1 MHRAAYCHRLFQAA
15 VTGSVLLVTTAVARE
30 QAAGAGSGALK
41 VALIDEATGR
51 PVPARVEL
59 LDAAGNAYI
68 ADDAMRVGTPSILV
82 DRESLGAWRATRGEV
97 LAVMS
102 QKVVNN
108 YTRTEQFYSGGRFQL
123 PLPAG
128 KYKLRVFKGLEYRIA
143 SREIEIRADESL
155 ELKLPLVRWINLQE
169 QGWYSS
175 DAHIHV
181 ARPVEQINPEISRW
195 MQAEDIH
202 VANILQWG
210 NSHHF
215 NNTWQYAH
223 GRESIYHEGDYWL
236 ATGQENPRSHILG
249 HTLTFGARAP
259 IHFPDNYL
267 VYRQYWDEARRQ
279 NAVTG
284 WAHFADFGG
293 QVGVPIDLL
302 DGLVDFIEVL
312 QFDRADYSVWYDALN
327 LGARVAPVGGT
338 DYPAGPY
345 LPGRERFYTRVEGKL
360 DYGAW
365 LDGLRHGRTFVTNG
379 PLLEFTV
386 AGHAM
391 GDEVRL
397 DKPTTVRIEARV
409 RFDPAR
415 DDVRQLEFIADGEVV
430 RRFER
435 EGSAAEIACRW
446 DYLAAETGWLAVR
459 VAGKKLAEPN
469 SPYEPKHLY
478 YQEQSPALAHSAA
491 IYITVAGTPPQAA
504 KPRAKIVAKAWIDRL
519 EALEKRLADDQ
530 LEKLA
535 RWPSPRLD
543 GVDAATLRNN
553 RPALLERIQ
562 SAKRG
567 LLAIAEL
574 RQ

>member
-1 MHRAAYCHRLFQAA
+1 MHRAAYGLRLLRVTATLSLLLAA
-15 VTGSVLLVTTAVARE
+15 TVGAPARV
-30 QAAGAGSGALK
+30 AGAETGVLK
-41 VALIDEATGR
+41 VALVDEATGK

-59 LDAAGNAYI
+59 LDAGGKAYI
-68 ADDAMRVGTPSILV
+68 ADDALLVGTPSILI

-102 QKVVNN
+102 RKVVNN
-108 YTRTEQFYSGGRFQL
+108 YTRTEQFYADGRFQL
-123 PLPAG
+123 GLPAG
-128 KYKLRVFKGLEYRIA
+128 KYRLRVFKGLEYRIA
-143 SREIEIRADESL
+143 AREIEITTGATLDL
-155 ELKLPLVRWINLQE
+155 NVPLVRWINLQQ
-169 QGWYSS
+169 QGWYAA
-175 DAHIHV
+175 DAHVHV
-181 ARPVEQINPEISRW
+181 ARPNEQINPEISRW
-195 MQAEDIH
+195 MQAEDLH

-249 HTLTFGARAP
+249 HTLTFGASAP

-267 VYRQYWDEARRQ
+267 VYKQYWDEARRQ

-345 LPGRERFYTRVEGKL
+345 LPGRERFYTHVEGKL

-365 LDGLRHGRTFVTNG
+365 LDGLRRGRTFVTNG

-386 AGHAM
+386 NGKGM

-397 DKPTTVRIEARV
+397 DKRATVTIEARV
-409 RFDPAR
+409 RFDSSR
-415 DDVRQLEFIADGEVV
+415 DDVRQLELLADGQVI
-430 RRFER
+430 RRFDR
-435 EGSAAEIACRW
+435 EADAAEIVCRY
-446 DYLAAETGWLAVR
+446 DHPATKNGWLAVR

-469 SPYEPKHLY
+469 SPYEPKHQY
-478 YQEQSPALAHSAA
+478 YQERSPALAHSAA
-491 IYITVAGTPPQAA
+491 IYVTVAGRPPVTAQPQA
-504 KPRAKIVAKAWIDRL
+504 KAAAQDWIDRL
-519 EALEKRLADDQ
+519 DALQRRLSDDQ
-530 LEKLA
+530 IEKLA

-543 GVDAATLRNN
+543 GVDLATLRNN
-553 RPALLERIQ
+553 RPALLERIH
-562 SAKRG
+562 SAKRR
-567 LLAIAEL
+567 LQAIAEAK
-574 RQ
+574 Q